1 MDDNH
6 ICVVGSGCG
15 FLNWGFGSLHFIWSS
30 PVENS
35 INSPVPYPVD
45 KALREMELAN
55 VAFNAPSIINI
66 DDATKIEL
74 KLSLSDTIEQLKQY
88 ITETGEKHGEK
99 NKGFKSHGS

>member
-1 MDDNH
+1 
-6 ICVVGSGCG
+6 
-15 FLNWGFGSLHFIWSS
+15 
-30 PVENS
+30 
-35 INSPVPYPVD
+35 
-45 KALREMELAN
+45 MELAN